1 MKDRQE
7 LFAVILDLAQTIQ
20 AAAIYPEHHQ
30 RVQLLLT
37 RLHNRIGRAA
47 AAVGTIHVGIIGDH
61 FVIDEFP
68 FLEMNPAMGKLL
80 RDLREKGIEKFSIRE
95 GLTFGEMKRF
105 IFFLVTGKDDAS
117 GKKWERISYGTIQ
130 TIRGEETA
138 PEFVDGSLPRSHLL
152 FGAADV
158 LKDLLRSLAHER
170 SGASLSQGRDIVASV
185 MKGIRQD
192 AFLIHRLMRLQS
204 HDDYTVTH
212 SLNVC
217 SIVVAQARMLGIP
230 EEHLQEIGL
239 AAMLHDIGKE
249 MVPPEILQK
258 PGKIDASEFAR
269 MAEHPVLGANV
280 LRKIDCGSDLPMIV
294 CYEHHIKY
302 DRSGYPKTSWREPLH
317 PASCMTQIADVFD
330 ALRTYR
336 PYRETL
342 SLETTL
348 SIMDRGRGAEFDPIY
363 YDNFLRTLF
372 AVQAGAET

>member
-1 MKDRQE
+1 MKDRQD
-7 LFAVILDLAQTIQ
+7 LFGVILDLAQSIQ

-30 RVQLLLT
+30 RVQQLLA
-37 RLHNRIGRAA
+37 RLHDRIGRAS
-47 AAVGTIHVGIIGDH
+47 AAVGTIHIGIIGDH
-61 FVIDEFP
+61 FVVDEFP
-68 FLEMNPAMGKLL
+68 FLDMNPAMGKLL
-80 RDLREKGIEKFSIRE
+80 KDIREKGIEKFSIRE
-95 GLTFGEMKRF
+95 GLTFGELKRF
-105 IFFLVTGKDDAS
+105 VYFLVTGKDDAS
-117 GKKWERISYGTIQ
+117 GMKWERISYGVIQ
-130 TIRGEETA
+130 TIASEED
-138 PEFVDGSLPRSHLL
+138 ELDGKQMALPRSHLL
-152 FGAADV
+152 FGASDV

-170 SGASLSQGRDIVASV
+170 RGGALSQGRDIVASV

-217 SIVVAQARMLGIP
+217 AIVVAQARMLGVP
-230 EEHLQEIGL
+230 EDRLQEIGL

-249 MVPPEILQK
+249 MVPSEILQK
-258 PGKIDASEFAR
+258 PGKIDPAEFAR

-302 DRSGYPKTSWREPLH
+302 DRSGYPKTSSGEPLH

-348 SIMDRGRGAEFDPIY
+348 SIMDRGRGTEFDPVY

-372 AVQAGAET
+372 AVQAGSGT